1 MSKRQKVDNQAVLAL
16 RLLRMHYQGWLSREE
31 WEEIERRA
39 KAGEDAGALL
49 RELDALEA
57 TPVNSPGRQGP
68 DCVS

>member
-1 MSKRQKVDNQAVLAL
+1 MSKRQEADNRAVLAL

-31 WEEIERRA
+31 WTRFEGREA
-39 KAGEDAGALL
+39 AGEDAGALL
-49 RELDALEA
+49 RELDAIEA